1 VKKPGGPWPVLY
13 TLLLGLFVMG
23 VSSTSVNTAIP
34 AISEDLG
41 ATFDEVLWTVNIY
54 TLVLAVLVITAGR
67 LGDLYGP
74 KRLFI
79 AGLTLFSC
87 ASVACG
93 LSQTPTQLIL
103 ARAVQGIGGALVSPQ
118 SLSMISKVFP
128 PERRGRAMGV
138 WGATAGAAVAIGPSL
153 GGLVV
158 SAWGWR
164 WIFLVNVPVCVL
176 AVVLAAVLIPAVGGG
191 RRRRLDLLGSL
202 VAGIALFLL
211 MFGLIEGQNYGWGA
225 VWGPVS
231 IPVLLVA
238 GALLLGLFVVVE
250 RGRQDAEP
258 LLPFAIVRDR
268 NFSLMAAV
276 TITLVGA
283 VGAMLLLLS
292 VYLQAALGLSA
303 FTAGLV
309 MAVAPA
315 VSIVVAPASGRL
327 TDRLGGKPVLVT
339 GLVLFAAGLLDI
351 VVVADVDT
359 SWPDLLPGLVI
370 VGVAM
375 GVTFAPPLTIAM
387 YRIDKA
393 IAGAAAGT
401 LNTIR
406 QFGATVGAAVVGALI
421 QARLAISVRD
431 AAAEQADALAAP
443 LREPFLSAVSRTTEG
458 GLEVGT
464 GRFGITVPSGLS
476 EQAAATLRQAADSAF
491 DAGLTNAVRA
501 TFLLPA
507 ALLLVSI
514 LLTLAVRSRAD
525 TGRIPWS
532 SASST
537 SPTTPDQEREAT
549 ATGTAS

>member
-1 VKKPGGPWPVLY
+1 VTKPRGPWPMLY

-34 AISEDLG
+34 AISGDLG
-41 ATFDEVLWTVNIY
+41 ATFDELLWVVNIY

-79 AGLTLFSC
+79 VGLTLFTC
-87 ASVACG
+87 ASVVCG
-93 LSQTPTQLIL
+93 LSQSPTQLIL
-103 ARAVQGIGGALVSPQ
+103 ARAVQGVGGALVSPQ

-128 PERRGRAMGV
+128 PERRGRATGI

-164 WIFLVNVPVCVL
+164 WIFLVNVPVCAL
-176 AVVLAAVLIPAVGGG
+176 AVVLAAILIPQVETG
-191 RRRRLDLLGSL
+191 RRRRLDLLGSV
-202 VAGIALFLL
+202 VAAGGLFLI
-211 MFGLIEGQNYGWGA
+211 MFGLIEGQNYGWGQ

-231 IPVLLVA
+231 IPALVA
-238 GALLLGLFVVVE
+238 VGAGLLGLFVLVE
-250 RGRQDAEP
+250 RARQDREP

-292 VYLQAALGLSA
+292 VYLQSALDMSA
-303 FTAGLV
+303 LAAGLV
-309 MAVAPA
+309 MAIAPA
-315 VSIVVAPASGRL
+315 VSIAVAPVSGRL
-327 TDRLGGKPVLVT
+327 TDRLGGKPVLIA

-351 VVVADVDT
+351 AVVSDVDT
-359 SWPDLLPGLVI
+359 QWWDLVPGLVI

-387 YRIDKA
+387 YNIDTA
-393 IAGAAAGT
+393 VAGAASGT

-406 QFGATVGAAVVGALI
+406 QFGSTIGAAVVGAVI
-421 QARLAISVRD
+421 QTRLVISVRE
-431 AAAEQADALAAP
+431 AAAEQAGALDP
-443 LREPFLSAVSRTTEG
+443 VLREPFLGAVGRSVDG
-458 GLEVGT
+458 GLEVGR
-464 GRFGITVPSGLS
+464 GGHAIAVPGNLGDS
-476 EQAAATLRQAADSAF
+476 AAAVLRHAADSTF
-491 DAGLTNAVRA
+491 QAGLTGAVRA

-507 ALLLVSI
+507 ALLVVSTM
-514 LLTLAVRSRAD
+514 LTFAVRRRAE
-525 TGRIPWS
+525 TRSIPWS

-537 SPTTPDQEREAT
+537 SPTTPKA
-549 ATGTAS
+549 AKTGTAS